1 MSNEA
6 KTEYEILKMIQVLQ
20 PPTWVPLSSRG
31 INVRALP
38 TAGTIAGRLKIDKG
52 LVIRSLRIYE
62 KAGLVTRK
70 KLIARDVAEPDYV
83 TEKRGHKD
91 KKGSAFSHLKLVYVY
106 GLTEK
111 GRVKLKYLD
120 ENKDAFSMIWL
131 RRWLHRLL
139 LFTFTILLRT
149 IEHSE

>member
-31 INVRALP
+31 INVKALP

-52 LVIRSLRIYE
+52 LVIRLLRIYE

-83 TEKRGHKD
+83 TEKRGYKD
-91 KKGSAFSHLKLVYVY
+91 KSIYSNLKLVYVY

-111 GRVKLKYLD
+111 GRVKLKYLE

-139 LFTFTILLRT
+139 LLTILLR
-149 IEHSE
+149 SSAS

>member
-31 INVRALP
+31 INVKALP
-38 TAGTIAGRLKIDKG
+38 TAGTIAERLKIDKG

-91 KKGSAFSHLKLVYVY
+91 KSIYSHLKLVYVY

-111 GRVKLKYLD
+111 GRAKLKYLD

-139 LFTFTILLRT
+139 LFTFTILLR
-149 IEHSE
+149 SSAS

>member
-1 MSNEA
+1 
-6 KTEYEILKMIQVLQ
+6 MIQVLQ

-38 TAGTIAGRLKIDKG
+38 TAGTIAGRLKIDKS

-62 KAGLVTRK
+62 KSGLVTRK

-83 TEKRGHKD
+83 TEKRGYKD
-91 KKGSAFSHLKLVYVY
+91 KSIYSNLKLVYVY

-111 GRVKLKYLD
+111 GRAKLKYLD

-139 LFTFTILLRT
+139 LFTFTILLR
-149 IEHSE
+149 SSAS